1 MSVGRSVGRSVGLSV
16 CLSATNEFKKQF
28 VARIVLLCLYEMHIE
43 CRVPCTCALSRR
55 YDRSN
60 IGIFSCDSSSIGRN
74 FGCSVCLPL
83 SSFRSTLQLEVSV
96 CRNSN
101 ISKK

>member
-1 MSVGRSVGRSVGLSV
+1 MSVGRLVSLSV

-43 CRVPCTCALSRR
+43 CRVLCTCALSRR

-60 IGIFSCDSSSIGRN
+60 IGIFSCDSSSIGHDVGR
-74 FGCSVCLPL
+74 SVCL
-83 SSFRSTLQLEVSV
+83 SV
-96 CRNSN
+96 CHKRVSEA
-101 ISKK
+101 ICSKNCLTMFI